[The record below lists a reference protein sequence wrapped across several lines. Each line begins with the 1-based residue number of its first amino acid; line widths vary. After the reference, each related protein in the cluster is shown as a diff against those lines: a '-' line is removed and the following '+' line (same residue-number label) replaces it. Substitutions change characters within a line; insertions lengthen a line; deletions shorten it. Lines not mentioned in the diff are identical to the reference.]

1 MSVGVLI
8 VSHERIATA
17 ILETAVNI
25 LGECPLPVEVLPAAR
40 DCDTDAL
47 RNRIKEKVDELD
59 DGDGVLV
66 LLDIFG
72 STPSNVACSVV
83 DPDRV
88 RIVSGLNLPMLVRI
102 FNYSTLALPELAEK
116 AVSGGKDGVFIC
128 HDGESKDARV
138 P

>member
-8 VSHERIATA
+8 ITHEGIATA

-25 LGECPLPVEVLPAAR
+25 LGKCPLRVEVLPAAR

-47 RNRIKEKVDELD
+47 RNRVKQKVDELN

-66 LLDIFG
+66 LLDIYG

-83 DPDRV
+83 DQDQVRV
-88 RIVSGLNLPMLVRI
+88 ISGLNLPMLVRI
-102 FNYSTLALPELAEK
+102 FNYPALALPELADK
-116 AVSGGKDGVFIC
+116 AVSGGKDGVFVC
-128 HDGESKDARV
+128 DNDESKDA
-138 P
+138 

>member
-8 VSHERIATA
+8 ITHERIATA

-25 LGECPLPVEVLPAAR
+25 FGKRPLRVEVLPAAR

-47 RNRIKEKVDELD
+47 RSRVKEKID
-59 DGDGVLV
+59 DLNEGDGVLV
-66 LLDIFG
+66 LLDIYG

-88 RIVSGLNLPMLVRI
+88 RVISGLNLPMLVRI
-102 FNYSTLALPELAEK
+102 FNYPTLALPELAKK
-116 AVSGGKDGVFIC
+116 AVSGGKDGVFDC
-128 HDGESKDARV
+128 RDSDSKNA
-138 P
+138 